1 MNRALHTPLR
11 RLVVATLF
19 ALALSSSAAAQ
30 TVRVTSAGN
39 ASLSGNVGGGITVQT
54 PSNNA
59 LATVVNFG
67 EVGPANTS
75 NYVCFVQPLA
85 LRADAAISLRLAVT
99 ASSFGAAATAL
110 RKSDIGL
117 GLTNLA
123 DGGPLASIATTSITP
138 AFATDPCSAAKNI
151 DGVPNFSATLNS
163 VATAAPGTTVL
174 QSTGAISALPNLN
187 LTVNRVL
194 VSLRMAIAPQLYAAG
209 SFSATVTVTI
219 TNP

>member
-1 MNRALHTPLR
+1 MNRAPHTRLR
-11 RLVVATLF
+11 GLFVATFF
-19 ALALSSSAAAQ
+19 ALALSFPAAAQ

-39 ASLSGNVGGGITVQT
+39 ASLTGNLGGGVTVQT

-59 LATVVNFG
+59 LATVINFG

-85 LRADAAISLRLAVT
+85 LRADVASSLRIAVT
-99 ASSFGAAATAL
+99 ASSFGAAPSAL
-110 RKSDIGL
+110 KKSDIGL
-117 GLTNLA
+117 GLTNLT

-138 AFATDPCSAAKNI
+138 AFAADPCSAAKNV

-174 QSTGAISALPNLN
+174 QNTGAISALPNLN
-187 LTVNRVL
+187 LNVNRVL